1 MSCVAMTKRQDDL
14 LKLELE
20 LIGIDLILTREL
32 DQLKA
37 SSRKVEEER
46 RRPKRPNP

>member
-1 MSCVAMTKRQDDL
+1 MTKRQDNL

-32 DQLKA
+32 DRLKA
-37 SSRKVEEER
+37 SSRKEGEAA